1 MPARPGAIP
10 ASPDPLPEGP
20 VGLPGSPVGL
30 PAGANS
36 PLAGPNVLPA
46 GPDLLVP
53 GPAVRV
59 DPMLKLL
66 TGPSPPLLVP
76 VPRPVDDLAEPNC
89 VVVVVEWRV
98 IVVADSCIVPT
109 PSGPLDVEK
118 GLPGAFAP
126 WCVFASAVP
135 AADKATHIAAAV
147 TVPVITTLRVQDRCG
162 MLCLPTMSPLCNK
175 YLEYAA
181 QFLERLFGPKASK
194 STARND
200 RTSRIVH
207 HLSRRLFTI
216 GRHHCS
222 RGTSKSTHSARHTS
236 RGSKPSSMACAAV
249 RPPRLVSTWS
259 ASTDAPYA
267 APNCRATSSLNSVR
281 RIDPKLRERLV
292 AHPYRIGDVSD
303 PGARP
308 PRSIPVAWRR

>member
-20 VGLPGSPVGL
+20 VGLP
-30 PAGANS
+30 
-36 PLAGPNVLPA
+36 AGPNVLPA

-147 TVPVITTLRVQDRCG
+147 TVPVIATLRVQDRCG

-181 QFLERLFGPKASK
+181 QFLERLFAPRLA
-194 STARND
+194 NLLQEM
-200 RTSRIVH
+200 IV
-207 HLSRRLFTI
+207 RAELFTIGRPDCSPLVVII

>member
-1 MPARPGAIP
+1 VIPFSLASPAGPLAPPAEPLAPPARPDAPPARPDATPARPG
-10 ASPDPLPEGP
+10 PLPEGP
-20 VGLPGSPVGL
+20 VGMPDSPVGMPDSPVGL

-53 GPAVRV
+53 GPAVLV

-66 TGPSPPLLVP
+66 TGPSPLLFVP
-76 VPRPVDDLAEPNC
+76 VPLPLDVVLAPVW
-89 VVVVVEWRV
+89 VVVVEWRV
-98 IVVADSCIVPT
+98 IDVADICIGPT
-109 PSGPLDVEK
+109 PSGALGAEK
-118 GLPGAFAP
+118 GLPGAFGP

-147 TVPVITTLRVQDRCG
+147 TAPVITALRVQDRCW

-181 QFLERLFGPKASK
+181 VSGAIIRPKASK

-200 RTSRIVH
+200 RASRIVH
-207 HLSRRLFTI
+207 HWL
-216 GRHHCS
+216 
-222 RGTSKSTHSARHTS
+222 RGTSKSTHNARHTS

-267 APNCRATSSLNSVR
+267 APNC
-281 RIDPKLRERLV
+281 
-292 AHPYRIGDVSD
+292 
-303 PGARP
+303 
-308 PRSIPVAWRR
+308 

>member
-109 PSGPLDVEK
+109 PSGPLGVEK

-216 GRHHCS
+216 GRHHWS
-222 RGTSKSTHSARHTS
+222 SPLFARNVEVD
-236 RGSKPSSMACAAV
+236 AQ
-249 RPPRLVSTWS
+249 RPPHLARIEAVL
-259 ASTDAPYA
+259 DGLCGRAPPEVGQYM
-267 APNCRATSSLNSVR
+267 VGQHR
-281 RIDPKLRERLV
+281 RPVCGPKLPSDELV
-292 AHPYRIGDVSD
+292 EFSQTH
-303 PGARP
+303 
-308 PRSIPVAWRR
+308 